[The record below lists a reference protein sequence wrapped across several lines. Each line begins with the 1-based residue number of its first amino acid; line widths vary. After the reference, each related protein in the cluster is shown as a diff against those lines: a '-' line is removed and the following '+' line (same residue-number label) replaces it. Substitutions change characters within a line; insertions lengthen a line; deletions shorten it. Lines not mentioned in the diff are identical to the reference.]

1 MTKNASTN
9 YGIQGNVSAVAVA
22 AGPRAKAIVNQ
33 TAPPSR
39 AEFDSALATLRDQ
52 IARLQLS
59 EEDVASTHESLKKI
73 QAMAGSEPRPNHGAA
88 DVFGCVVKTLQ
99 TAGVAL
105 KTIAEL
111 HQPLSLIAAWFNIP
125 FLL

>member
-1 MTKNASTN
+1 
-9 YGIQGNVSAVAVA
+9 
-22 AGPRAKAIVNQ
+22 
-33 TAPPSR
+33 
-39 AEFDSALATLRDQ
+39 
-52 IARLQLS
+52 LQLS